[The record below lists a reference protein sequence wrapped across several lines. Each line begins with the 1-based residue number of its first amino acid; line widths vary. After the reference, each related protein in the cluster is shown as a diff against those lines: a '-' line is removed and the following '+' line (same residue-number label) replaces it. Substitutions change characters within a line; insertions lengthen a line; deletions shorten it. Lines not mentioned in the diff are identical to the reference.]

1 MWWGCGNTNVRNT
14 KAKFDQVANDDTTIS
29 THGTQR
35 ITLRS
40 LADLR
45 CDPGNARTH
54 PAKQLRLIAASIEQ
68 FGFINPI
75 VIDAD
80 GQILAGHGRFA
91 AARQLGLAK
100 VPTIQ
105 IDHLTRAQRRAFM
118 LADNKI
124 GEMADWDRDLLKIQL
139 EELDSVDF
147 DLGLTGF
154 SMPEIDA
161 ILDPGVDE
169 PDDAVP
175 PPEPGPS
182 VSRLG
187 DLWLLGPHRLVCGSA
202 LEAASY
208 AALMAEERAHV
219 VFADPPFNVPIQGHV
234 SGHGKIRHR
243 EFAMASGEMTPEAFT
258 AFLRTTFTHLVAHSV
273 DGSIHFHC
281 IDWRHMRE
289 MQAAADSLYELK
301 NLCVWNKDNGGMGA
315 LYRSKHEL
323 IFVFKAGRGAHRNN
337 VELGR
342 HGRNR
347 TNVWDYPGQNTFHRR
362 RSTEL
367 AAHPT
372 VKPVALVAD
381 ALRDV
386 SDRGDIVL
394 DPFCGSGT
402 TILAAERTRR
412 QARCIELDPA
422 YVDVALRRFAEMTG
436 QTPRLAAT
444 GQSFGE
450 VAAMRAAET
459 SANDASAEADHAA

>member
-1 MWWGCGNTNVRNT
+1 MRNT
-14 KAKFDQVANDDTTIS
+14 KAKSGEVAEDKSIS
-29 THGTQR
+29 SHRTER
-35 ITLRS
+35 VTLRPLVS
-40 LADLR
+40 LR

-80 GQILAGHGRFA
+80 GQILAGHGRYA
-91 AARQLGLAK
+91 AACQLGLAE

-105 IDHLTRAQRRAFM
+105 IDHLAPAQRRAFM

-124 GEMADWDRDLLKIQL
+124 GELADWDRDLLKIQL
-139 EELDSVDF
+139 EELDSLDF

-154 SMPEIDA
+154 SVPEIDA
-161 ILDPGVDE
+161 ILDPGAAE
-169 PDDAVP
+169 PEDAVP
-175 PPEPGPS
+175 DAEPGPS
-182 VSRLG
+182 VSRPG

-202 LEAASY
+202 LAAASY
-208 AALMAEERAHV
+208 AVLMAEERAAV
-219 VFADPPFNVPIQGHV
+219 VFADPPYNVPIQGHV
-234 SGHGKIRHR
+234 SGHGKVRHR
-243 EFAMASGEMTPEAFT
+243 EFAMASGEMTSDAFT
-258 AFLRTTFTHLVAHSV
+258 TFLRTTFAHLVDHSI
-273 DGSIHFHC
+273 DGSIHFQC

-289 MQAAADSLYELK
+289 MQAAADGHYALK
-301 NLCVWNKDNGGMGA
+301 NVCVWAKDNGGMGA
-315 LYRSKHEL
+315 LYRSQHEL
-323 IFVFKAGRGAHRNN
+323 VFVFKAGRGAHRNN

-347 TNVWDYPGQNTFHRR
+347 TNIWSYPGQNTFHRR

-422 YVDVALRRFAEMTG
+422 YVDVALRRYAEVTG
-436 QTPRLAAT
+436 EVPRLAAT
-444 GQSFGE
+444 GQSFVE
-450 VAAMRAAET
+450 VAAARAAEHPVADM
-459 SANDASAEADHAA
+459 SGEADHAA